1 MKGRTHKTK
10 SKTTTKHSQSDEN
23 QRKTKSLKVPRGTKK
38 HYQKFLWKKKEV
50 NYTNEQYQE
59 RKGNIITDTTDVKE
73 IIREY

>member
-1 MKGRTHKTK
+1 M
-10 SKTTTKHSQSDEN
+10 
-23 QRKTKSLKVPRGTKK
+23 
-38 HYQKFLWKKKEV
+38 KKKEV